1 MNAFITFVFGL
12 LFTLTLQA
20 NGWKAVHDEIQTL
33 FNETLSNINVHSAS
47 WAVYSPSK
55 NIDYSFAAGK
65 FKSGDKVT
73 KASPFYVASIGKTFT
88 ATAIAMLY
96 EQGRLNLTDKISK
109 YLPDRIIGGIHLF
122 QGKDYSHE
130 ITIAQLLQHT
140 SGLPDYFEGK
150 TTDGSANAMTLLHSN
165 TEKLWTPQEI
175 LNIAKQ
181 NMKPHFI
188 PGTGYQ
194 YSDTGYILL
203 GMVIERVSGMHL
215 HDFFKQHIFMPL
227 NMNHTYMHLRAKPIL
242 PTSRM
247 AEIYVDNLEIS
258 TFKSLSLDWAGGGLV
273 SNAQD
278 INRFQLALY
287 GSNFLSQSTLKKM
300 QKWIPESKGIY
311 YGFGLRKVHIRERLP
326 SGPDLSMI
334 GHTGST
340 SSFMFYCPRLD
351 VYLSGTLN
359 QASQVKQSIVAPIK
373 ILTYIQRFVENEK

>member
-1 MNAFITFVFGL
+1 MNTFIAFVFGL
-12 LFTLTLQA
+12 IFTFSIEA
-20 NGWKAVHDEIQTL
+20 SGWRAIQGEIQTL
-33 FNETLSNINVHSAS
+33 FNETLSNTNVHSATL
-47 WAVYSPSK
+47 AVYSPSK
-55 NIDYSFAAGK
+55 NIDFSFATGALENN
-65 FKSGDKVT
+65 DKT
-73 KASPFYVASIGKTFT
+73 SKASPFYVASIGKTFT
-88 ATAIAMLY
+88 ATAIAILY

-150 TTDGSANAMTLLHSN
+150 TTEGSANAMALLLSN

-194 YSDTGYILL
+194 YNDTGYILL
-203 GMVIERVSGMHL
+203 GLLIERVSGMHL

-273 SNAQD
+273 STPQD
-278 INRFQLALY
+278 LNTFQLALY
-287 GSNFLSQSTLKKM
+287 GNNFLSQNTLNKM
-300 QKWIPESKGIY
+300 QAWVPESKGIY
-311 YGFGLRKVHIRERLP
+311 YGFGLRKVHIGERF
-326 SGPDLSMI
+326 STGSDLSMI

-351 VYLSGTLN
+351 VYLSGTYN
-359 QASQVKQSIVAPIK
+359 QTSQIKQSILAPIK
-373 ILTYIQRFVENEK
+373 ILSYIQKSVENEK